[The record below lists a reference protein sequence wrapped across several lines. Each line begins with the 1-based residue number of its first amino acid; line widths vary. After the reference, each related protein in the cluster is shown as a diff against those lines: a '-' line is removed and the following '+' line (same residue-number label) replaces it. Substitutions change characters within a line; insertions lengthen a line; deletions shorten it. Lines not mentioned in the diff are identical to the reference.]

1 MNQQNPNRL
10 DHDHAITRRKF
21 IGTTAA
27 TSAALLGGGLTSL
40 LSRSALAAHD
50 FDFLEKSIP
59 ELQAAMASGQV
70 TSKDLVMGYLR
81 RIASLNPL
89 LNSVI
94 ETNPNAVSIAQH
106 LDNERRRG
114 HVRGPLHG
122 IPVLVKDNIATD
134 DNMQTTAGSLALL
147 RSHVPADAVII
158 QQLREAGA
166 VVLGKA
172 NLGEWA
178 NFRGNDNVYPLAV
191 GWSARGGSAN
201 NAYDLSYTSWGSS
214 AGSANGAAANLCSVA
229 VGTETDGSITGPSA
243 VENIVGLKPTVG
255 LVSQDGIIPIAHE
268 QDTAGPMGRSV
279 TDIAILLGALQSPFG
294 EVIGHQLPSD
304 YTQFL
309 QRGSLQGARI
319 GRDVRFFDY
328 SYYGSGIPGDE
339 ETVAFAENALAVMES
354 LGATI
359 VDTDTGDVFAY
370 TDDEFTA
377 LLYEFRAQ
385 IADYLATLTHTNMR
399 TLADLIAF
407 NNAHC
412 EQELVYY
419 GQEVFEQSEQAVG
432 YPNDPTY
439 VAARTHARNTAR
451 SGIDDALAADDLDA
465 IVAPHL
471 TNSTGPAVA
480 GYPNLSLPVGIRNSG
495 RPAGM
500 LIYSTFLHEPQ
511 LIGFGFDLEQE
522 LNVRSQPQ
530 FLGSVI
536 PIPNAN
542 LCTGQPRQPQVFTG
556 RAHIQHGRI
565 F

>member
-10 DHDHAITRRKF
+10 DHDHTITRRKF

-70 TSKDLVMGYLR
+70 SSKDLVMGYLR

-134 DNMQTTAGSLALL
+134 DSMQTTAGSLALL
-147 RSHVPADAVII
+147 RSNVPADAVII

-542 LCTGQPRQPQVFTG
+542 LCTGQPKQPQVFTG